1 MVNVTQHKTEERAL
15 ISLNFRNLQVKTNH
29 KSNLKIQSHYEKALI
44 KRNEDLGEKKKKR
57 KGQNESTAESYLPA
71 ALRHR
76 AALLQMNSRCQA
88 PTSLQ

>member
-44 KRNEDLGEKKKKR
+44 KRNEDLGGKKKGRDRMK
-57 KGQNESTAESYLPA
+57 
-71 ALRHR
+71 ALQK
-76 AALLQMNSRCQA
+76 ATCQ
-88 PTSLQ
+88 LH